1 MPSQSAFSS
10 SFTPVKSDNSK
21 NESLIQAGS
30 NAHNSMQ
37 YVVVA
42 DSTDN
47 QLSSNWDILHVSTV
61 YTRNTIWRPPDLI
74 LLASSIHQK
83 DTSACHSSFNLSNK
97 LRMFMIY
104 PCLTYAIAEWKK
116 KISLAEGR
124 CLWIDIFSRACN
136 FNEDIWSDFTSSIL
150 STFAFRT

>member
-97 LRMFMIY
+97 LRMFVIY
-104 PCLTYAIAEWKK
+104 PCLTYAIAE
-116 KISLAEGR
+116 
-124 CLWIDIFSRACN
+124 
-136 FNEDIWSDFTSSIL
+136 
-150 STFAFRT
+150 